1 MLDIAKPG
9 GSLEVL
15 VVPTPV
21 HCPHAVPKEE
31 GQTLRQG
38 MAEPVLPHLRS
49 VPKFLPSAHPP
60 GPGSCAG
67 AAALLWVREVPGA
80 GCCPPGLGTWGP
92 LLPRRLEASRVSGC
106 PNCRMRPSWKPW
118 EPWGRLICAPNV
130 PPLLVFVYNWD
141 GEAQGW
147 RRAVPGSGE
156 RVTRLVGLVGSL

>member
-1 MLDIAKPG
+1 MGDGTGRVLEQQGCPTPAAPAARASSVSTKNPEGKPSPELLIWVLDITEPG

-38 MAEPVLPHLRS
+38 TAEPVLPHLRS

-67 AAALLWVREVPGA
+67 AAALLRVREVPGA
-80 GCCPPGLGTWGP
+80 GVGDMGTPPAPPARSQLGLWLP
-92 LLPRRLEASRVSGC
+92 KLQDEALL
-106 PNCRMRPSWKPW
+106 
-118 EPWGRLICAPNV
+118 
-130 PPLLVFVYNWD
+130 
-141 GEAQGW
+141 
-147 RRAVPGSGE
+147 
-156 RVTRLVGLVGSL
+156 